1 MIKLNLPKGDGPLE
15 QIEEC
20 LRVIKEMENLSQKS
34 KKISLDFSEIQWIL
48 PCSALLLGGKIDEIK
63 NKGIKINYIVPENEN
78 VKKYFLDIGF
88 PFGTTKQGDTY
99 YPINHFNNKENINE
113 KINMLVESMSKKIP
127 EEFGDSIPYL
137 LAELTDNIEQHSQ
150 FTHASIMAQYFPKKN
165 YIDIGILDNGL
176 SIPCVFEK
184 NKISFSKDYEAIDKA
199 LKGTTTK
206 KEDGLRG
213 YGLQSSKKIVRD
225 LIDGELHIISRK
237 GAIIFKPDFFS
248 QKCELAKN
256 SLGGTLIYMRLNTP
270 SKSLNIYPHLE

>member
-1 MIKLNLPKGDGPLE
+1 MIKLNLPKGDGPIE
-15 QIEEC
+15 QIEGC
-20 LRVIKEMENLSQKS
+20 LRVVKEMENLSQKS
-34 KKISLDFSEIQWIL
+34 KKIDLDFSELQWIL
-48 PCSALLLGGKIDEIK
+48 PCSALLLGGKIDEIE
-63 NKGIKINYIVPENEN
+63 NKGIKVSYISPENKD
-78 VKKYFLDIGF
+78 VKKYLKDIGF

-99 YPINHFNNKENINE
+99 YPINHFSNKENINE
-113 KINMLVESMSKKIP
+113 KINILVESMGEKIP

-165 YIDIGILDNGL
+165 YVDIGILDNGL
-176 SIPCVFEK
+176 SIPRVFEK
-184 NKISFSKDYEAIDKA
+184 NKISFSEDYEAIDKA

-206 KEDGLRG
+206 KEEGLRG

-225 LIDGELHIISRK
+225 LIDGELHIISRR

-248 QKCELAKN
+248 QKYEFVKN

-270 SKSLNIYPHLE
+270 SKHLNILPYLE